1 MQKQK
6 HETMNNMTSQ
16 QKRQWAMS
24 MYIHENRTQEE
35 IADAVGVSRQTI
47 VRWAKADNWQEQKAS
62 LTMTTECQIKALK
75 QQIVDINDNIAQRE
89 VGKRHAT
96 PREADTISKLTN
108 AINKLETDAGIHDVV
123 SVGQRFIAWLRPI
136 DLDQTKKFT
145 QLFDSFIN
153 SLM

>member
-1 MQKQK
+1 
-6 HETMNNMTSQ
+6 MNNMTSK

-35 IADAVGVSRQTI
+35 IADVVEVSRQTI
-47 VRWAKADNWQEQKAS
+47 IRWAKADKWHEHKAS
-62 LTMTTECQIKALK
+62 LTMTREGQIQALQ
-75 QQIVDINDNIAQRE
+75 QQIVEINNNILQRE
-89 VGKRHAT
+89 EGKRFAS
-96 PREADTISKLTN
+96 PKEADTIAKLTN

-123 SVGQRFIAWLRPI
+123 SVAQRFIAWLRPV
-136 DLDQTKKFT
+136 DLDLTKRFT